1 MTGVNK
7 LQLVDVGKLNAI
19 LEMFKKEN
27 ETKKIFDSIKNPD
40 VFSIEEKKTNMEKI
54 DDRQDENIVEFL
66 KKKNSIKNEYDI
78 QEKKKK
84 EKENEE
90 VEEKKKRKRIETAV
104 SSVQQ
109 QYSEQL
115 SDYFEKKKFRVNSA
129 GKIKIGNVSVNEKDL
144 IYDFTHQAV
153 KDTSFNLSP
162 EQRLNV
168 LKELKKTGMPASNI
182 RNTTLKKIYVIGKSS
197 WGEASFFSTS
207 EEDTEDLQGLFQK
220 KKSSLNYDRVIGRG
234 RVKK

>member
-54 DDRQDENIVEFL
+54 DDRQGENIVEFL
-66 KKKNSIKNEYDI
+66 KKKNSIKREYDL
-78 QEKKKK
+78 QEKK

-90 VEEKKKRKRIETAV
+90 FEEKKKRKRIETAV

-197 WGEASFFSTS
+197 WGEASFFPTS
-207 EEDTEDLQGLFQK
+207 EEDTEELQGLFKK